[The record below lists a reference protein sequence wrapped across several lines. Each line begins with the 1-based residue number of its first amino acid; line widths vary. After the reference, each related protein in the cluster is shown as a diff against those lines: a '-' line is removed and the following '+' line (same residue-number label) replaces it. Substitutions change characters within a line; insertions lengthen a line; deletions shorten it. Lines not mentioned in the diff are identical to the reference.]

1 MLSEGRGTTRPFE
14 LIGAPWLDADQL
26 AERMNKVGLKGVHFR
41 GVNFEPTFQKH
52 ARVTCGGCQ
61 IHVTSREEFLPVKA
75 GVSLLRE
82 CYGSAPDRFQW
93 RDPPYEY
100 EHDKMPIDI
109 LAGSPTLRQQIDSQV
124 PLADI
129 VASWRSGIAEFEEI
143 RRNYL
148 LY

>member
-1 MLSEGRGTTRPFE
+1 MT
-14 LIGAPWLDADQL
+14 
-26 AERMNKVGLKGVHFR
+26 
-41 GVNFEPTFQKH
+41 FEPTFQKH

-61 IHVTSREEFLPVKA
+61 IHVTSREAFLPVKA

-109 LAGSPTLRQQIDSQV
+109 LAGSPALRQQIESQM
-124 PLADI
+124 PLEEI
-129 VASWRSGIAEFEEI
+129 VASWRPAVAEFAEI
-143 RRNYL
+143 RRKFL

>member
-1 MLSEGRGTTRPFE
+1 VT
-14 LIGAPWLDADQL
+14 
-26 AERMNKVGLKGVHFR
+26 
-41 GVNFEPTFQKH
+41 FEPTFQKH

-61 IHVTSREEFLPVKA
+61 IHVTSRKDFLPLKA

-82 CYGSAPDRFQW
+82 CYGSAPDRFAW

-109 LAGSPTLRQQIDSQV
+109 LAGSPELREQIESQM
-124 PLADI
+124 PLAEI
-129 VASWRSGIAEFEEI
+129 VASWRPGVAEFTEI
-143 RRNYL
+143 RRKHL